1 MAKMK
6 IYEIARS
13 MQEKL
18 PDIKS
23 KDLVKFLQEN
33 GFEAKSAQSTIEDNA
48 IAFLLKN
55 FSQLATKQETKP
67 VKENQP
73 AKTDKQAGSKKS
85 RQAKEQAGR
94 PAKAHETVKAEP
106 DVEKPVTENSVKQP
120 ASQQKEEIQKKEET
134 KPDIT
139 DTAMEN
145 GKDIKEDKET
155 GRTDNNIKKEVNKKE
170 TNNKETNNKETKE
183 NADEVKQELS
193 LIHI

>member
-67 VKENQP
+67 LKENQP

-85 RQAKEQAGR
+85 RQAKAG
-94 PAKAHETVKAEP
+94 
-106 DVEKPVTENSVKQP
+106 
-120 ASQQKEEIQKKEET
+120 
-134 KPDIT
+134 
-139 DTAMEN
+139 
-145 GKDIKEDKET
+145 
-155 GRTDNNIKKEVNKKE
+155 
-170 TNNKETNNKETKE
+170 
-183 NADEVKQELS
+183 L
-193 LIHI
+193 

>member
-155 GRTDNNIKKEVNKKE
+155 GRTDNNIKKEVNKKDR
-170 TNNKETNNKETKE
+170 KS
-183 NADEVKQELS
+183 VV
-193 LIHI
+193 